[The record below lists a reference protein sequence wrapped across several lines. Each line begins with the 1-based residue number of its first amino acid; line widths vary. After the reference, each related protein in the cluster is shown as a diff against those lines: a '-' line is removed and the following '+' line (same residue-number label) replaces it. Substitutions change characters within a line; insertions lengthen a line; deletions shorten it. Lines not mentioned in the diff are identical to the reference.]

1 MIDALQRFIE
11 AGHSELLE
19 CLALFLLPF
28 AHEDIAILGG
38 SLLVVEHQLPA
49 ALALLSLYSGIVAS
63 DFALYGLGALMRR
76 SPRVRRMLLSPK
88 IDRLGHW
95 LGNHTPE
102 IVVVA
107 RLLPGSMFP
116 LYLACGLHRVSLL
129 QFGLTTVLMA
139 AVYLPASRAWISSS
153 RGSPVLRTQW
163 RQHRLILQYPPS
175 A

>member
-1 MIDALQRFIE
+1 
-11 AGHSELLE
+11 
-19 CLALFLLPF
+19 
-28 AHEDIAILGG
+28 
-38 SLLVVEHQLPA
+38 
-49 ALALLSLYSGIVAS
+49 SLYSGIVAS

-116 LYLACGLHRVSLL
+116 LYLACGLYRVSLL

-139 AVYLPASRAWISSS
+139 AVYLPVVFLLFSTFGTEILSDLGYWAWIVAIAVLAVAAFNWMRSPRWQLLLRVSTTGARALVS
-153 RGSPVLRTQW
+153 R
-163 RQHRLILQYPPS
+163 
-175 A
+175 